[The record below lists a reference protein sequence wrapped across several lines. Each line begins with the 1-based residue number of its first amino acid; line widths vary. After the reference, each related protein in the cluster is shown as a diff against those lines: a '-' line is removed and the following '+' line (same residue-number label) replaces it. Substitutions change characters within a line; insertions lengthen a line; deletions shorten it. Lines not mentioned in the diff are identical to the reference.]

1 MTNKADMPRIE
12 RRKMALSRATELRNS
27 IKHYL
32 DVEHQIPTGVRL
44 ADRIGAQRL
53 KILDLLGGS
62 SRDWQDWRW
71 HVRNRITDVEV
82 LARIVSLT
90 PEESEDIRKTGGRFR
105 WAISPYYASL
115 MDPENP
121 RCPIRLQ
128 AIPSA
133 HELEGQGGSMD
144 PMAEKL
150 TSPAAGVTRR
160 YPDRLIIYVTNQCAM
175 YCRHCQRRR
184 NIGETDCQTPRKD
197 LEEAL
202 DYIRANAEIR
212 DVLLTGGDAFL
223 LDNKTLDWLLTE
235 LDAIPHV
242 EITRLGTRTPVTM
255 PQRVT
260 DKLCGILERHHPIY
274 VNTQFNSPVEV
285 TEEAAAACARLAK
298 AGVPLGNQAV
308 LMAGINDNPN
318 LMKKLNQELLKI
330 RVRPYYI
337 FHAKSVRGTTHF
349 ATDIEKGLE
358 IMEHLRGQTSGLAV
372 PTYII
377 NAPQGYGKTPVLPD
391 YLLMLTQEKAVLRTW
406 EQRVFEYPNNAK

>member
-1 MTNKADMPRIE
+1 MTRPQERQREE
-12 RRKMALSRATELRNS
+12 RRKMALARAEELRNS
-27 IKHYL
+27 ISDYL
-32 DVEHQIPTGVRL
+32 DAEKQIPTGIRL
-44 ADRIGAQRL
+44 RNRIEAQRQR
-53 KILDLLGGS
+53 ILDLLGGS
-62 SRDWQDWRW
+62 LRDWHDWRW
-71 HVRNRITDVEV
+71 QVRNRITDVQI
-82 LARIVSLT
+82 LARIVNLT
-90 PEESEDIRKTGGRFR
+90 PGEIEDISRTGERFR

-115 MDPENP
+115 MDPEDP
-121 RCPIRLQ
+121 KCPIRLQ
-128 AIPSA
+128 GIPSIN
-133 HELEGQGGSMD
+133 ELEGEGGSMD
-144 PMAEKL
+144 PMAEAL

-184 NIGETDCQTPRKD
+184 NIGETDCQTPRKN

-202 DYIRANAEIR
+202 DYIRVNAEIR

-235 LDAIPHV
+235 LEAIPHV

-274 VNTQFNSPVEV
+274 VNTQFNSPMEV
-285 TEEAAAACARLAK
+285 TAEAAAACARLAK

-308 LMAGINDNPN
+308 LMAGINDNPHV
-318 LMKKLNQELLKI
+318 MKKLNQELLKI

-349 ATDIEKGLE
+349 GTAIETGLK

-391 YLLMLTQEKAVLRTW
+391 YLLMLTKKKAVLRTW
-406 EQRVFEYPNNAK
+406 EQRVFEYPNQAK